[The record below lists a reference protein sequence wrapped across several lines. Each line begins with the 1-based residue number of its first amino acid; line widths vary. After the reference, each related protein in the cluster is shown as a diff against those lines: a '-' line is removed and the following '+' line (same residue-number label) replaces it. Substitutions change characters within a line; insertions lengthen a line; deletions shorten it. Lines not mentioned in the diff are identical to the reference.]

1 VIDQDQEWFRG
12 TLIALRARHDFA
24 CKLMRELELEIASL
38 SAIARSQRKPEFDS
52 RLVALLQEQ
61 DNIALAATAFL
72 GPTEYPN
79 RGNA

>member
-1 VIDQDQEWFRG
+1 
-12 TLIALRARHDFA
+12 
-24 CKLMRELELEIASL
+24 MRELELEIASL